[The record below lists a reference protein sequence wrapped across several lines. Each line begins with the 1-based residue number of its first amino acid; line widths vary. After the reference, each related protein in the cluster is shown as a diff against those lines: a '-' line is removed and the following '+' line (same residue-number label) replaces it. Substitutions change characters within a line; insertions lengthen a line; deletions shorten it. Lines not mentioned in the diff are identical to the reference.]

1 MSKTVRPV
9 GITGIGMYAPANV
22 LTNAELQR
30 RVDTSNEWIVAR
42 TGIRERRIAGPEET
56 TSTMA
61 LAAARQA
68 LEMAGVQP
76 EELDLIMVG
85 TVTPDM
91 IFPSTASM
99 LQDALGAKKAAAVD
113 IAAACPGFV
122 YALGL
127 ASQTIASGMYHKVLV
142 IGAETLSRVVDPEDR
157 NTAVLF
163 GDAAGAA
170 VLEPV
175 SEGRGILALQLGSEG
190 SGGQHLYLPGAGSK
204 YPASHETVDQ
214 RLHYI
219 KMNGKEVFKFA
230 VRTMNESTQV
240 VLKEAGYTIDDVDL
254 LVPHQANIRIIEAA
268 VDRLGI
274 PWDKVVV
281 NLERYGNTSTA
292 TIPVAMCEALAAGR
306 IKDGDLLVMVTFGA
320 GLVWGACALRWGR

>member
-1 MSKTVRPV
+1 
-9 GITGIGMYAPANV
+9 MYVPPNV
-22 LTNAELQR
+22 LTNADLER
-30 RVDTSNEWIVAR
+30 RVDTSDEWIVTR

-61 LAAARQA
+61 IAAARRA
-68 LEMAGVQP
+68 LAMAGVQP

-91 IFPSTASM
+91 IFPSAAC
-99 LQDALGAKKAAAVD
+99 LVQDALGATRAAAVD
-113 IAAACPGFV
+113 ISAACPGFI

-127 ASQTIASGMYHKVLV
+127 ASQTVASGMYNKVLV
-142 IGAETLSRVVDPEDR
+142 IGAETLSRITDPEDR
-157 NTAVLF
+157 NTVVLF

-175 SEGRGILALQLGSEG
+175 SPGRGILSVQLGSEG
-190 SGGQHLYLPGAGSK
+190 SGAPHLYLAAGGSK
-204 YPASHETVDQ
+204 YPATHRTVEE
-214 RLHYI
+214 RMHYI
-219 KMNGKEVFKFA
+219 RMNGKEVFKFA
-230 VRTMNESTQV
+230 VRTMNEATQA
-240 VLKEAGYTIDDVDL
+240 VLQQAGYTIADVDL

-281 NLERYGNTSTA
+281 NLDRYGNTSTA

-306 IKDGDLLVMVTFGA
+306 IKDGDLLVLVSFGA